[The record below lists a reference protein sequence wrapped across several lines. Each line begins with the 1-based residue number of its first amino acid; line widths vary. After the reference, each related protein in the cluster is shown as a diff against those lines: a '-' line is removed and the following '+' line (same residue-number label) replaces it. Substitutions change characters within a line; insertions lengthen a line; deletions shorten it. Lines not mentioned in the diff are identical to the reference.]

1 MKQSQLTTLKN
12 VLDQLE
18 DLKAEVENV
27 KNELQD
33 EYDNL
38 SIDSQDSEYGI
49 EMESI
54 LDSLE
59 ATVFD
64 GVDSAVDELQMA
76 VDSLELLPTCDKG
89 EEDDLYDED
98 DEEEED
104 WDLDISK
111 SMAAGDIHFGLKAG
125 KREEKPS
132 EKKDNYNPYD
142 THWESSF
149 DWKDEDNDGYDDRDD
164 GFWQEREF

>member
-1 MKQSQLTTLKN
+1 MKESQLATLKN

-18 DLKAEVENV
+18 NLKAEVENV
-27 KNELQD
+27 KNELQE

-38 SIDSQDSEYGI
+38 SIDAQDSEYGI

-59 ATVFD
+59 AAVFD
-64 GVDSAVDELQMA
+64 GVDSVVDELQTA
-76 VDSLELLPTCDKG
+76 IDSLELLPTCDKG

-111 SMAAGDIHFGLKAG
+111 SMAAGAIHFGLKAG
-125 KREEKPS
+125 KQDETLT

-149 DWKDEDNDGYDDRDD
+149 DWKDEDNNGYDDRDD

>member
-1 MKQSQLTTLKN
+1 MIQSQLTTLKN
-12 VLDQLE
+12 VLDQL
-18 DLKAEVENV
+18 DNLKAEVENV
-27 KNELQD
+27 KNELQE

-38 SIDSQDSEYGI
+38 SIDAQDSEYGI

-59 ATVFD
+59 AAVFD

-76 VDSLELLPTCDKG
+76 IDNLELLPTCDKG
-89 EEDDLYDED
+89 
-98 DEEEED
+98 EEEED

-111 SMAAGDIHFGLKAG
+111 SMAAGAIHFGLKAG
-125 KREEKPS
+125 KREEKPT

-149 DWKDEDNDGYDDRDD
+149 DWKYEDNDGYDDRDD

>member
-18 DLKAEVENV
+18 NLKAEVENV
-27 KNELQD
+27 KNELQE

-38 SIDSQDSEYGI
+38 SIDAQDSVYG
-49 EMESI
+49 
-54 LDSLE
+54 
-59 ATVFD
+59 
-64 GVDSAVDELQMA
+64 DELGDLLDDLDA
-76 VDSLELLPTCDKG
+76 VAYDGIDATIEDLELAIDSLELLPTCDKG

-111 SMAAGDIHFGLKAG
+111 SMAAVPFTLV
-125 KREEKPS
+125 
-132 EKKDNYNPYD
+132 
-142 THWESSF
+142 
-149 DWKDEDNDGYDDRDD
+149 
-164 GFWQEREF
+164 

>member
-38 SIDSQDSEYGI
+38 SIEAQASVYG
-49 EMESI
+49 
-54 LDSLE
+54 
-59 ATVFD
+59 
-64 GVDSAVDELQMA
+64 DELGDLLDDLDA
-76 VDSLELLPTCDKG
+76 VAYDGIDATIEDLELAIDSLELLPTCDKG

-98 DEEEED
+98 EEEIEE

-111 SMAAGDIHFGLKAG
+111 SMAAGAIHFSLKAG
-125 KREEKPS
+125 KRDEKPT

-142 THWESSF
+142 THWESCF

>member
-1 MKQSQLTTLKN
+1 MKASQLTIIKKAI
-12 VLDQLE
+12 DRLE

-27 KNELQD
+27 QNELQD

-38 SIDSQDSEYGI
+38 SLDVQDSEYGT
-49 EMESI
+49 ELQSI

-59 ATVFD
+59 AAVFD

-76 VDSLELLPTCDKG
+76 IDSWELLPTCDKG

-98 DEEEED
+98 EEED
-104 WDLDISK
+104 WDVDVSK
-111 SMAAGDIHFGLKAG
+111 SMAAGAIYFGLKAG
-125 KREEKPS
+125 RRDEKPA
-132 EKKDNYNPYD
+132 EKKDNYDPYD
-142 THWESSF
+142 THWETSF